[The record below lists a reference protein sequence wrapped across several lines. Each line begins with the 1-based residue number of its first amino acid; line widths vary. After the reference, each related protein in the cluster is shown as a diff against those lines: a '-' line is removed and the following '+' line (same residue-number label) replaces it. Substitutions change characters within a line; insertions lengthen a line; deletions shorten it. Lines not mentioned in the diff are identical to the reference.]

1 MSHPPG
7 CPDHT
12 LLGSVLT
19 PSGRP
24 LPGARVSL
32 RDDPDV
38 VATTDAQGAFRV
50 PGICASSRAN
60 VSAQMDGFSMG
71 ATQAQANSSVSAVVT
86 VILHQLGRD
95 PLGDV
100 RQETVVGVRA
110 GP

>member
-1 MSHPPG
+1 M
-7 CPDHT
+7 
-12 LLGSVLT
+12 
-19 PSGRP
+19 
-24 LPGARVSL
+24 
-32 RDDPDV
+32 

-95 PLGDV
+95 TLGDV